1 MREHAWNPL
10 LWLPGEAIYLLLS
23 RDTGPVEDRLLA
35 LGGRLEAVP
44 ERLASARATL
54 RDMPRVHVETALSQ
68 ISGLIGMLRDEVPPL
83 AGTAPNRFLSVE
95 PMRTAAEDALV
106 EHRDWLLEQ
115 LEGANGDPRLGPS
128 LFAAKLH
135 LSLDSDLSAE
145 QVAAAAREHLDR
157 VTDEMTGLAVG
168 WVGPGDDAVR
178 RALDRAA
185 AEAPDDRT
193 IVSVARRWLAEAT
206 ELVASSGVVRVP
218 DDPMEIEVM
227 PELRR
232 GIGVAYC
239 DAPGPLEEG
248 GITRFAI
255 SPTPAGWSPE
265 RVASFYREYNTA
277 MMANLTVHEAMPGHM
292 VQLAHAR
299 RYRGATRVR
308 QVLASGSFI
317 EGWGVHAEEIMARLG
332 YGGAPVRLQ
341 QLKTMLRTT
350 INALLD
356 AGVHAGGMSETEAIE
371 LMTDARLPGGGRGG
385 RQVAAGA
392 ADQRAA
398 VHLLRRLPGAG
409 PHAGRPHPATTTC
422 SRTAARRRGTCP
434 PCSPRPGRRHREP
447 RLTAGVRPACA
458 ASPSGPARRAGAVRL
473 LDRGRQRHRRHRRSG
488 GWRGARG
495 VGPAGSAP
503 DGAAPL
509 VSLQRFG
516 GIAGNRDEVTVQPD
530 GSWRRTAQGRRRDDR
545 QADRGR
551 SRPAE
556 PDGRRADAA
565 RRGRPYR
572 AGVRLHGR
580 VRLLTHRRIH
590 PDRLAGLWPGNETP
604 RDCESYGTIPAGK
617 YQLRVMA

>member
-1 MREHAWNPL
+1 M
-10 LWLPGEAIYLLLS
+10 
-23 RDTGPVEDRLLA
+23 PVEDRLRA

-44 ERLASARATL
+44 GRLATARATL
-54 RDMPRVHVETALSQ
+54 RDMPRVHVETALTQ
-68 ISGLIGMLRDEVPPL
+68 ISGLIGMLREQIPPL
-83 AGTAPNRFLSVE
+83 AGTAPRTFLSVE

-115 LEGANGDPRLGPS
+115 LEGAHGDPRLGPS

-135 LSLDSDLSAE
+135 LFLDADLSAD

-157 VTDEMTGLAVG
+157 VTDELTELAVG

-193 IVSVARRWLAEAT
+193 IVSVAQRWLTEAT
-206 ELVASSGVVRVP
+206 ELVTSSGVVRVP

-248 GITRFAI
+248 GTTRFAI

-299 RYRGATRVR
+299 RYRGATKVR
-308 QVLASGSFI
+308 QVLASGSFV

-332 YGGAPVRLQ
+332 YGGVPVRLQ

-371 LMTDARLPGGGRGG
+371 LMTARGFQEEGE
-385 RQVAAGA
+385 
-392 ADQRAA
+392 A
-398 VHLLRRLPGAG
+398 VGKWRRVLLTSAQLSTYFVGYRELAPTL
-409 PHAGRPHPATTTC
+409 AGRTRYDEVLAHGSPPPRHLPALL
-422 SRTAARRRGTCP
+422 AAA
-434 PCSPRPGRRHREP
+434 E
-447 RLTAGVRPACA
+447 AG
-458 ASPSGPARRAGAVRL
+458 
-473 LDRGRQRHRRHRRSG
+473 
-488 GWRGARG
+488 
-495 VGPAGSAP
+495 
-503 DGAAPL
+503 
-509 VSLQRFG
+509 
-516 GIAGNRDEVTVQPD
+516 AGNR
-530 GSWRRTAQGRRRDDR
+530 G
-545 QADRGR
+545 
-551 SRPAE
+551 
-556 PDGRRADAA
+556 
-565 RRGRPYR
+565 
-572 AGVRLHGR
+572 
-580 VRLLTHRRIH
+580 
-590 PDRLAGLWPGNETP
+590 
-604 RDCESYGTIPAGK
+604 
-617 YQLRVMA
+617 